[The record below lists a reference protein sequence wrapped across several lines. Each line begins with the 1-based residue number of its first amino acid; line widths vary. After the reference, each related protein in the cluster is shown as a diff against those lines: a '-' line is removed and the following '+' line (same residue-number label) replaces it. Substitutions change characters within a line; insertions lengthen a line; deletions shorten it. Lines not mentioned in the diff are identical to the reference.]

1 MSTAVP
7 PKKPKTRA
15 EAKQATRA
23 ELVEAAREEFAAHG
37 LEASLDA
44 ICARARLTRG
54 AFYVHFADREALIVA
69 VMDDVLGKFVTA
81 LTALLPES
89 GGVAQVIELFFA
101 AAQHRAPAIHAG
113 GGLRFYHL
121 MEACHRSPAVGDRY
135 RAIVLEA
142 RDRLAAGVAHD
153 QRTKTARRGVSAA
166 ALADLLVLAGLG
178 VSAMFELEIPL
189 DVGAAGGAMLDLMRE
204 EKRPTPARRRAR
216 QRRAEA

>member
-1 MSTAVP
+1 VP
-7 PKKPKTRA
+7 AKKPKTRA
-15 EAKQATRA
+15 EAKENTRA
-23 ELVEAAREEFAAHG
+23 ELIAAAREEFAARG

-44 ICARARLTRG
+44 ICARAGLTRG

-69 VMDDVLGKFVTA
+69 VMDDVLGGFVAA

-89 GGVAQVIELFFA
+89 GGVAQVIALFFA
-101 AAQHRAPAIHAG
+101 AAEQRAPAIHAG

-121 MEACHRSPAVGDRY
+121 MEACHRSKAVGDRY
-135 RAIVLEA
+135 RAIVVEA

-153 QRTKTARRGVSAA
+153 QRAKIARRRVPSD

-189 DVGAAGGAMLDLMRE
+189 DVGAAGSAMLELLRE
-204 EKRPTPARRRAR
+204 PKGPTRRRAE
-216 QRRAEA
+216 RRPR